1 MSALE
6 KVAYS
11 PRAFAEL
18 FDPPMGVSTVFKKIR
33 AGQIEAVKDG
43 RNITLIPHAAKEKY
57 VASLTPIVP
66 RNPKP

>member
-1 MSALE
+1 MSDLE

-43 RNITLIPHAAKEKY
+43 RNITLITPAAKDKY
-57 VASLTPIVP
+57 MASLTPIVP
-66 RNPKP
+66 RRPKP

>member
-1 MSALE
+1 
-6 KVAYS
+6 
-11 PRAFAEL
+11 
-18 FDPPMGVSTVFKKIR
+18 MGVSTVFKKIR

-57 VASLTPIVP
+57 LASLTPIVP